1 MDKNL
6 NLNEVEKQEKVVRRV
21 PYMRTA
27 RSFRRKQLLE
37 EYGNK
42 CGYCGCE
49 MTSPDLMQV
58 DSYLPFR
65 THPEC
70 DEYDNYVLSCPICNR
85 IKAAREPITDDGRV
99 LILHPYK
106 DNYKDEIKIDEDGY
120 AYGLTDAGKSTVD
133 IMCLNRPELVAYRV
147 NNIASFIEKVN
158 DGKSAYDVYQKSIS
172 QIKDLMKVNI
182 ESSELQE
189 YYFRLLYANVISAM
203 EAFLSKTI
211 ITLVLNDESLLWKF
225 VRKFKWNEEKVRI
238 ADVKEVY
245 DGINV
250 RVQTELAG
258 ILYHNLSK
266 VKKMYKE
273 ILDIDILT
281 DNNEMKFLSNSVE
294 TRHDIVHRNGRANED
309 LNEETYHD
317 IQMEHIQELILHVDT
332 LVNSI
337 QEQLI
342 ISDVTE

>member
-6 NLNEVEKQEKVVRRV
+6 NLNEVEKQEKVTRRAT
-21 PYMRTA
+21 YMRTA
-27 RSFRRKQLLE
+27 RSFKRKRLLE
-37 EYGNK
+37 EHGNK

-49 MTSPDLMQV
+49 MISPELMEV

-70 DEYDNYVLSCPICNR
+70 DEYDNYVLTCPICNR
-85 IKAAREPITDDGRV
+85 IKSAREPITTDGRV

-120 AYGLTDAGKSTVD
+120 AHGLTDAGKSTVE
-133 IMCLNRPELVAYRV
+133 IMRLNRPELVAYRV
-147 NNIASFIEKVN
+147 NNIAAFIEKVN

-172 QIKDLMKVNI
+172 QITELMKVNV

-203 EAFLSKTI
+203 EAYLSKTI
-211 ITLVLNDESLLWKF
+211 ITLVLNDENSLWNF
-225 VRKFKWNEEKVRI
+225 VRKFKWNEEKVKI

-281 DNNEMKFLSNSVE
+281 DHNEMNFLYNAVE

-309 LNEETYHD
+309 LNEEKYHD
-317 IQMEHIQELILHVDT
+317 IQIEHIQQLILHVDK